1 MRATPLSAKSM
12 NTNSIVE
19 TDGAA
24 LDRLR
29 KILQQQV
36 ILLLFIEFLLKELGL
51 LPHTKSFL
59 SSSPDQL
66 ESQVCSRIQQ
76 ALEYFSSVA
85 IESERCYVEM
95 GLKVYLRFDNSSFKP
110 YE

>member
-36 ILLLFIEFLLKELGL
+36 ILLLFIE
-51 LPHTKSFL
+51 
-59 SSSPDQL
+59 
-66 ESQVCSRIQQ
+66 
-76 ALEYFSSVA
+76 
-85 IESERCYVEM
+85 
-95 GLKVYLRFDNSSFKP
+95 
-110 YE
+110 